1 MSRPLLGLRL
11 DRREATRMG
20 EPPFG
25 HRRGPA
31 WSVGSQQFRTDV
43 GGRLTPDS
51 RQHAARSSRGPRQ
64 VLRTEAGALIAAA
77 ERLDSA
83 AFDKAVGLLA
93 PMSGKVVATGA
104 GTSGIIARK
113 IAGTMTST
121 GTPAIFLHPGDALHG
136 GLGAVGPEDVVVA
149 VSNSGETDELKAIL
163 PYLRHRQV
171 AIIAIVG
178 RLESTLAR
186 AADVALDAGAA
197 EEACPFNLA
206 PTSSTTVAMAVGD
219 ALAIALYD
227 ARGLTPEQFA
237 LNHPSGALGR
247 RLTLRVADVMHAGD
261 AFPRVAPEAA
271 WIDVVSRI
279 SEGGLGAAAVVN
291 SDGTLLG
298 IVTDGDLR
306 RAMQERGAATSD
318 SQAQD
323 VMTADP
329 TVVGADEL
337 AYNALQLMEDRP
349 SQISVLPV
357 VDADRRCLGIVRV
370 HDLVRAGL

>member
-1 MSRPLLGLRL
+1 M
-11 DRREATRMG
+11 
-20 EPPFG
+20 
-25 HRRGPA
+25 
-31 WSVGSQQFRTDV
+31 
-43 GGRLTPDS
+43 
-51 RQHAARSSRGPRQ
+51 
-64 VLRTEAGALIAAA
+64 IAAA